1 MNRAIYI
8 FIASLLSALF
18 FTACSMLNLD
28 IEAPPAEG
36 TPPLKRLPERIKRP
50 NRTIPIFKPD
60 KGKGEKPY
68 PRPLAEQPQGIA
80 VELTDGGI
88 IISFDSAASWVSATI
103 ENTASGDMWRAE
115 EVNGVE
121 SLQLAFEPLSGTYTL
136 IISTAEGDYYGY
148 FELE

>member
-18 FTACSMLNLD
+18 FTSCIMMDAA
-28 IEAPPAEG
+28 APPADG

-80 VELTDGGI
+80 VELAEERI
-88 IISFDSAASWVSATI
+88 VINFDNATEWVSATI
-103 ENTASGDMWRAE
+103 ENTASGDMWSAE
-115 EVNGVE
+115 TENGAK
-121 SLQLAFEPLSGTYTL
+121 SLELAFEPLSGTYTL
-136 IISTAEGDYYGY
+136 LISTAEGDYYGY

>member
-80 VELTDGGI
+80 VELTEERI
-88 IISFDSAASWVSATI
+88 VINFDNATEWVSATI
-103 ENTASGDMWRAE
+103 ENTVSGDMWSAE
-115 EVNGVE
+115 TENGAK
-121 SLQLAFEPLSGTYTL
+121 SLELVFEPLIGTYTL
-136 IISTAEGDYYGY
+136 LISTAEGDYYGY

>member
-18 FTACSMLNLD
+18 FTACSMLD
-28 IEAPPAEG
+28 AEAPPAD
-36 TPPLKRLPERIKRP
+36 TNPPLKRLPERIKRP

-60 KGKGEKPY
+60 QGKGEKPY

-80 VELTDGGI
+80 VELTEERI
-88 IISFDSAASWVSATI
+88 VINFDNATEWVSATI
-103 ENTASGDMWRAE
+103 ENTASGDMWSAE
-115 EVNGVE
+115 TENGAK
-121 SLQLAFEPLSGTYTL
+121 SLELAFEPLDGTYTL
-136 IISTAEGDYYGY
+136 IISTVEGDYYGY

>member
-8 FIASLLSALF
+8 FISSLLSALF
-18 FTACSMLNLD
+18 FTACIMMD
-28 IEAPPAEG
+28 AAAPPAEG

-60 KGKGEKPY
+60 QGKGEKPY

-80 VELTDGGI
+80 VELTEERI
-88 IISFDSAASWVSATI
+88 VINFDNATEWVSATI
-103 ENTASGDMWRAE
+103 ENTASGNMWSAE
-115 EVNGVE
+115 TENGDK
-121 SLQLAFEPLSGTYTL
+121 SLELAFEPLDGTYTL
-136 IISTAEGDYYGY
+136 LISTAEGDYYGY

>member
-28 IEAPPAEG
+28 IAAPPADDA
-36 TPPLKRLPERIKRP
+36 PPLKRLPERIKRP

-80 VELTDGGI
+80 VELTDVGI
-88 IISFDSAASWVSATI
+88 IISFDSAASWVSATV
-103 ENTASGDMWRAE
+103 ENSSNGHIWRAE
-115 EVNGVE
+115 EVDGVE

-136 IISTAEGDYYGY
+136 LISTAEGDYYGY
-148 FELE
+148 FEL